1 MKIRDLILL
10 VLLLAFNHAVKG
22 QTVTD
27 PWATL
32 GASNIQ
38 TAFIVMDAANNLY
51 VSNYFNSTISKIT
64 PAGTVTQAWVTL
76 AGNTRPYGMVIDPS
90 GVIYTVNRG
99 TPGPYTI
106 SKITPTSD
114 GSSGTVIQTWANLG
128 AEAYTISIDASG
140 NLYAP
145 FVSTNQ
151 IAKIVPAV
159 GGATGTVTKPWVTL
173 ATGANPFSISF
184 DASGNLYSANSNN
197 TISKITPAGSVTQAW
212 ATLAASSNPQFMVFD
227 PTGNLYV
234 SCWGTSTVSKIN
246 SSGTVTNVW
255 SVGTSVWPAGIVLD
269 SDGNIYTANNNN
281 NTVSKITSSGTVTQ
295 AYATLA
301 TGSSPFHLAKDA
313 SGNLYTTNMGNG
325 KVSRIS
331 SPNIYANSFG
341 QRVSIENA
349 NTAISPEGGANFGTG
364 RDIYGKRYNTTGI
377 STTSGTVG
385 STTAILG
392 GIISATN
399 AIIASIGVLYSTDIN
414 FGTST
419 STTIQTNVGAGTY
432 TSSISG
438 LSAATTYYAKAFV
451 TNSAGTSYGAVI
463 SFTTLAVVP
472 TLAATTAA
480 SAVAGT
486 TATSGGNVSAD
497 GGSAVTARG
506 IVWGIATNPTIDLT
520 TKTTD
525 GTGMGV
531 FTSSLTGLTAAT
543 LYYVR
548 SYATNAIGTSYGAEI
563 SFTTLDVVSTV
574 TSPYTNKV
582 WMDRNLGAT
591 QAATGVNDVAS
602 YGDLYQWGRA
612 MDGGQLRTAP
622 QVATKLTD
630 ISSRSTNSISSQPW
644 TSQADWNSQ
653 TGGVWNVQPWNN
665 TDGGV
670 NNPCPNGYRVPT
682 ASEWN
687 AELNGMIAAGL
698 ITNSSSATNIAT
710 GAYASFLKIPQ
721 AGVIEGN
728 GFSGTVLT
736 TKTVFWTTDR
746 FDSFSAKEIRF
757 WPTQGAY
764 QNANWY
770 SFRYS
775 VRCITK

>member
-1 MKIRDLILL
+1 VKIRDLILL

-51 VSNYFNSTISKIT
+51 VSNYYNSTISKIT

-114 GSSGTVIQTWANLG
+114 GSSGTLIQTWANLG

-269 SDGNIYTANNNN
+269 ELGNIYTANNNN

-399 AIIASIGVLYSTDIN
+399 AISASIGVLYSTDIN
-414 FGTST
+414 FGTFT
-419 STTIQTNVGAGTY
+419 STTIQSNVGAGTY

-451 TNSAGTSYGAVI
+451 TNSAGTSYG
-463 SFTTLAVVP
+463 SVVNF
-472 TLAATTAA
+472 TTAA
-480 SAVAGT
+480 ASSPASFGFSSNNL
-486 TATSGGNVSAD
+486 SGNLPNYY
-497 GGSAVTARG
+497 
-506 IVWGIATNPTIDLT
+506 IATNNLTLSQLPTSWTIQWTHRTDESTGSGGADGMLWFFRNPST
-520 TKTTD
+520 TSKYSTD
-525 GTGMGV
+525 MHLYQING
-531 FTSSLTGLTAAT
+531 SLQFWYNGNSYTFNATYQDNLMTGLTQNTTYKMAVTYDGTNLKTYSNGVQVSTFAINITLKPTNSTLLMGSNVARTVDEFRIWDSALTQAQIAANQSSSVIGST
-543 LYYVR
+543 GLMLYY
-548 SYATNAIGTSYGAEI
+548 NFNQGTTGSNNTSITSVTDQSGNNRNGVFYNMPLTG
-563 SFTTLDVVSTV
+563 SVNNFV
-574 TSPYTNKV
+574 TSIV
-582 WMDRNLGAT
+582 
-591 QAATGVNDVAS
+591 S
-602 YGDLYQWGRA
+602 
-612 MDGGQLRTAP
+612 
-622 QVATKLTD
+622 
-630 ISSRSTNSISSQPW
+630 
-644 TSQADWNSQ
+644 
-653 TGGVWNVQPWNN
+653 
-665 TDGGV
+665 
-670 NNPCPNGYRVPT
+670 
-682 ASEWN
+682 
-687 AELNGMIAAGL
+687 
-698 ITNSSSATNIAT
+698 
-710 GAYASFLKIPQ
+710 
-721 AGVIEGN
+721 
-728 GFSGTVLT
+728 GF
-736 TKTVFWTTDR
+736 
-746 FDSFSAKEIRF
+746 
-757 WPTQGAY
+757 
-764 QNANWY
+764 
-770 SFRYS
+770 
-775 VRCITK
+775 